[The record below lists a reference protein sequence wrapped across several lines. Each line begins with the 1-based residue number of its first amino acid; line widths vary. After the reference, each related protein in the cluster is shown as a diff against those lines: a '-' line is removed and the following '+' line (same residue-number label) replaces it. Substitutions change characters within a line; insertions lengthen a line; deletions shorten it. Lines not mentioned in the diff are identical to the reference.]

1 MGRCDDKMCWQ
12 TSTIRRNLRSDS
24 LGKKRTWTGIDRQ
37 RYIETHRETQKQA
50 QIHTHTLHRHT
61 ETTKTKTNIHTH
73 KHIYKQTLYT
83 KTKTVM
89 DANAFTQKR
98 CHTQMPFT
106 HKVLCIPLPR
116 WRFSSKVLQ
125 SLRKVLPS
133 TTSYYKTCT
142 KYLPVVLRTTRL
154 AQSTSQ

>member
-1 MGRCDDKMCWQ
+1 MNRHRQTEIYRDPQ
-12 TSTIRRNLRSDS
+12 RNTETSTD
-24 LGKKRTWTGIDRQ
+24 T
-37 RYIETHRETQKQA
+37 
-50 QIHTHTLHRHT
+50 HTHTLHRHT

-73 KHIYKQTLYT
+73 KHIYKQMLYT

-116 WRFSSKVLQ
+116 
-125 SLRKVLPS
+125 
-133 TTSYYKTCT
+133 
-142 KYLPVVLRTTRL
+142 
-154 AQSTSQ
+154 